1 MSKGVHQS
9 EKENPNII
17 ATMYQTVKSQAG
29 IESQQPQN
37 AQKMNSKSLH
47 LNQLN
52 QHQKMPIVPFSARGA
67 RPDLIRSG
75 ADDQKE

>member
-29 IESQQPQN
+29 IESQQP
-37 AQKMNSKSLH
+37 
-47 LNQLN
+47 
-52 QHQKMPIVPFSARGA
+52 
-67 RPDLIRSG
+67 
-75 ADDQKE
+75 